1 MKSMRRD
8 NRGVSL
14 VEIMIV
20 IAIIA
25 VLGGVGIMSF
35 NAITG
40 KPAQQCAQ
48 KIVYSL
54 ERHRTSAMS
63 KVYSQYKLYVGA
75 DKKIYLQEFVSNTDP
90 SAAMDPAELGAA
102 GIEVKYECVDSSGNV
117 VVRDLETNPLVL
129 SFDRGS
135 GAFKKLGAEDLY
147 CQKIMVSRGGRTY
160 EVTLVPL
167 TGKVYID

>member
-14 VEIMIV
+14 VEILIV
-20 IAIIA
+20 AAIIA

-63 KVYSQYKLYVGA
+63 KVYSQYELYVGA
-75 DKKIYLQEFVSNTDP
+75 DKKVYLKEYVSNTDP
-90 SAAMDPAELGAA
+90 SVAIEPTEMGAA
-102 GIEVKYECVDSSGNV
+102 GVEVKYECVSSSGSV
-117 VVRDLETNPLVL
+117 VVRDLATTPLVL

-135 GAFKKLGAEDLY
+135 GAFKKLGTEDLY
-147 CQKIMVSRGGRTY
+147 CQKIMVSRGGRTF